1 MVYNTCCCFFIP
13 IPAADISYA
22 VGTTRHG
29 KVTDPHPPG
38 MRVRCS
44 SLEEEFEGTKPKHGG
59 NFVISGKNWMGEKDM
74 NLIIRFMKI
83 YYNYMYNVQL
93 EFDVE
98 EKYQTLYVLW
108 LQIFPTPN
116 NLTRVSHCAFQSL
129 GILSRN
135 YQEYLR
141 SVTP

>member
-1 MVYNTCCCFFIP
+1 MGDGLQHQPLFFHSDPSLFP

-59 NFVISGKNWMGEKDM
+59 KFGNFWKELDG
-74 NLIIRFMKI
+74 
-83 YYNYMYNVQL
+83 
-93 EFDVE
+93 
-98 EKYQTLYVLW
+98 
-108 LQIFPTPN
+108 
-116 NLTRVSHCAFQSL
+116 
-129 GILSRN
+129 
-135 YQEYLR
+135 
-141 SVTP
+141 